1 MSPLCSD
8 TQTVF
13 CMLGANEHFSTFP
26 SVAIV
31 TGIIFSQF

>member
-1 MSPLCSD
+1 
-8 TQTVF
+8 
-13 CMLGANEHFSTFP
+13 MLGANEHFSTFP